1 MGHIKG
7 PWGMDGALRVHPTPG
22 DPDRFAT
29 GMTLKLDGAPV
40 QINSLRWTGGD
51 AIVTLDVVATRDDA
65 ERLEGKELQV
75 LASSLPSLD
84 DGEYYHYQLLDLE
97 VWSSEGEHLGVVKDI
112 LVTGGNNVLV
122 VGRSEDPGEIL
133 IPAIEQVVLKVDLAG
148 RRMTVELWEG
158 MR

>member
-1 MGHIKG
+1 
-7 PWGMDGALRVHPTPG
+7 MDGALRVHPTPG